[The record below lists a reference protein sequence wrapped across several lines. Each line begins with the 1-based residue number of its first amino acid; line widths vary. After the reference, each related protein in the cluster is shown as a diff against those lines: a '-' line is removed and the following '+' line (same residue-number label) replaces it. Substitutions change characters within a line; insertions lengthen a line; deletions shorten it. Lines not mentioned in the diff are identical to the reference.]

1 MKLSEYLIEAV
12 AKRKSGKYGGIK
24 PYKES
29 VIEWLN
35 SKGFIPYEWDYSA
48 TKHLRYPRMTYMTG
62 PYRNAEDGEASN
74 WISIH
79 TPDIYELVAWF
90 DTDGIFTRYRIIRNR
105 NGSSNSIHD
114 FKGFSE
120 ILSNEI

>member
-12 AKRKSGKYGGIK
+12 AKRKSGKYGVK

-29 VIEWLN
+29 VIEWLDRN
-35 SKGFIPYEWDYSA
+35 GFTSHKWDGSG
-48 TKHLRYPRMTYMTG
+48 TRHLRGSRMTYMTG
-62 PYRNAEDGEASN
+62 PYSTPEDGEPIN

-90 DTDGIFTRYRIIRNR
+90 DTDGRFTRYRIVR
-105 NGSSNSIHD
+105 NGTSGTDSIYD